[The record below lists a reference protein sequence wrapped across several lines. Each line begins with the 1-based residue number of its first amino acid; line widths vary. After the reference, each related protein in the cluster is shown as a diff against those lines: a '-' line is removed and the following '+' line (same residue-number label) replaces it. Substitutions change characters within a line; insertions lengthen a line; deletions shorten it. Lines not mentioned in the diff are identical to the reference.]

1 MTRTWFVT
9 GCAGGIGQ
17 QLAASALAAGDR
29 VYAADLRV
37 EGLRELA
44 ATHGP
49 RLRVHALDVTDP
61 AAVRSATA
69 AAVTAFGALD
79 VVVNSAGYRSLGSIE
94 DMSEAEFRRNVE
106 VNLYGVVNVVRAVLP
121 VMREARSGRIL
132 TISTIGGRRAQP
144 GLGAYQT
151 AKWAVGGFC
160 EILAREVRPL
170 GIRATLIETGGVRT
184 AWAQQPTSDVD
195 VREEYQETVGRF
207 ARTYR
212 DNPDVQ
218 RGDPAKIARVLVALT
233 EEPDPPAR
241 LLLGSDA
248 AWIGRL
254 VTEARAAE
262 DERWRPLSLSTDL
275 DGLGDFADTEVAR
288 MVRP

>member
-1 MTRTWFVT
+1 MTSTWFVI

-17 QLAASALAAGDR
+17 HLARTALAAGDN
-29 VYAADLRV
+29 VFAADLRTDP
-37 EGLRELA
+37 LRDLA
-44 ATHGP
+44 AEYGS
-49 RLRVHALDVTDP
+49 RLRVHALDVTDA

-79 VVVNSAGYRSLGSIE
+79 VVVNSAGYRSIGSIE
-94 DMSEAEFRRNVE
+94 DMSESEFRHNID

-121 VMREARSGRIL
+121 VLRAARSGRIL

-144 GLGAYQT
+144 GLGAYQA
-151 AKWAVGGFC
+151 AKWAVGGFS

-170 GIRATLIETGGVRT
+170 GIRATLVETGGVRT
-184 AWAQQPTSDVD
+184 AWAAQPMSDAG
-195 VREEYQETVGRF
+195 VREGYQETVGRF
-207 ARTYR
+207 ARTYH

-218 RGDPAKIARVLVALT
+218 RGDPAKIARVIAALT
-233 EEPDPPAR
+233 QEPDPPTR

-262 DERWRPLSLSTDL
+262 DERWRSVSVSTDL
-275 DGLGDFADTEVAR
+275 NGLGDFADTEVAR